1 MMIAEL
7 LEKAK
12 NASEQLK
19 MLSPDVI
26 NKILL
31 DIADLCDSNQSFLLK
46 ENEKDLALMDKKNP
60 LYDRLELTNK
70 RLDDISSQ
78 IRKLVELPSPLNRVL
93 SREVRPNGLDISK
106 ISVPFGVIGIIYE
119 ARPNVTFDVS
129 AICLKSGNVC
139 VLKGSHNADNSNQA
153 IVSLIH
159 EALEKNGVL
168 ANAVTLLPSS
178 HEVTAELLKAEKYV
192 DLIIPRGG
200 RGLIDYV
207 RHNATVN
214 VIETGAGTCH
224 IYMDKYGDKNK
235 AAAIIYN
242 AKTRRVSVCN
252 ALDCLLI
259 DESRLRDLADLCKPM
274 EDKDVVI
281 YADEQAYHALKGKYN
296 DSLLHH
302 VASDS
307 YGKEYLDYA
316 MSVKTV
322 NGVEEAV
329 EHIRLYGSG
338 HSESI
343 ITEDKNRGDFFLS
356 AVDAA
361 CVYLNAPT
369 SFSDGAQFGLGAEI
383 GISTQKLHARG
394 PMGLEELTTYKWVI
408 RGDGQIRP

>member
-60 LYDRLELTNK
+60 LYDRLKLTNK

-302 VASDS
+302 AASDS
-307 YGKEYLDYA
+307 YGK
-316 MSVKTV
+316 
-322 NGVEEAV
+322 
-329 EHIRLYGSG
+329 
-338 HSESI
+338 
-343 ITEDKNRGDFFLS
+343 
-356 AVDAA
+356 
-361 CVYLNAPT
+361 
-369 SFSDGAQFGLGAEI
+369 
-383 GISTQKLHARG
+383 
-394 PMGLEELTTYKWVI
+394 
-408 RGDGQIRP
+408 

>member
-1 MMIAEL
+1 MIAEL

-60 LYDRLELTNK
+60 LYDRLKLTNK

-178 HEVTAELLKAEKYV
+178 HEVTAELLKAEK
-192 DLIIPRGG
+192 
-200 RGLIDYV
+200 
-207 RHNATVN
+207 
-214 VIETGAGTCH
+214 
-224 IYMDKYGDKNK
+224 
-235 AAAIIYN
+235 
-242 AKTRRVSVCN
+242 
-252 ALDCLLI
+252 
-259 DESRLRDLADLCKPM
+259 
-274 EDKDVVI
+274 
-281 YADEQAYHALKGKYN
+281 
-296 DSLLHH
+296 
-302 VASDS
+302 
-307 YGKEYLDYA
+307 
-316 MSVKTV
+316 
-322 NGVEEAV
+322 
-329 EHIRLYGSG
+329 
-338 HSESI
+338 
-343 ITEDKNRGDFFLS
+343 
-356 AVDAA
+356 
-361 CVYLNAPT
+361 
-369 SFSDGAQFGLGAEI
+369 
-383 GISTQKLHARG
+383 
-394 PMGLEELTTYKWVI
+394 
-408 RGDGQIRP
+408 

>member
-60 LYDRLELTNK
+60 LYDRLKLTNK

-93 SREVRPNGLDISK
+93 SREVRPN
-106 ISVPFGVIGIIYE
+106 
-119 ARPNVTFDVS
+119 VS
-129 AICLKSGNVC
+129 AICWKSGNVC

-302 VASDS
+302 AASDS

-394 PMGLEELTTYKWVI
+394 PMGLEELTTYKWII